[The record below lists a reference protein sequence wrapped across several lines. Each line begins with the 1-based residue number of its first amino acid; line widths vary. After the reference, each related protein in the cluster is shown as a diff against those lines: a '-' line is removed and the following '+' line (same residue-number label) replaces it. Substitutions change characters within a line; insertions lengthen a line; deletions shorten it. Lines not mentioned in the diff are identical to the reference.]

1 MFSHLA
7 SYKLQP
13 AFITEKDRF
22 IRIDL
27 PTTGMVRVALVKLV
41 NFTFFIILLEFLVA
55 FNFLGNPHYTLPL
68 FFPWKMTCVD
78 TICLLIS
85 TSRSPKVVGVAPDV

>member
-13 AFITEKDRF
+13 AFITEKDLF

-27 PTTGMVRVALVKLV
+27 PATGMYRVALVKLV
-41 NFTFFIILLEFLVA
+41 KFTFFIILLKFFSGFKFL
-55 FNFLGNPHYTLPL
+55 
-68 FFPWKMTCVD
+68 
-78 TICLLIS
+78 
-85 TSRSPKVVGVAPDV
+85 R